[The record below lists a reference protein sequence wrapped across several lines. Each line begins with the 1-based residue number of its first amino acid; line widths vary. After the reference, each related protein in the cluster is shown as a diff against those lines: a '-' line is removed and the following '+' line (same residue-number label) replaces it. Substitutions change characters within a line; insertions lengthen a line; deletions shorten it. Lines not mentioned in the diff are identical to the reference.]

1 MCKVAVSMRMDFI
14 RERNETRVSIDNAL
28 LLFLAELS
36 LGSLLIHNSF
46 DSITELETLIL
57 SSKIEGIIL
66 SGGNDIGN
74 FAERDQVENWLIE
87 IALQHQIP
95 LLGICRGM
103 QVLGTFFGAEL
114 VKINNHIRTEHEIC
128 FSDGKRRIVN
138 SFHANALKNVPAGF
152 IVTARSDD
160 GVVE

>member
-1 MCKVAVSMRMDFI
+1 MDFI
-14 RERNETRVSIDNAL
+14 KKRNETRVSIDNAL

-103 QVLGTFFGAEL
+103 QVLGAYFGAEL

-128 FSDGKRRIVN
+128 FLDGKRRVVN
-138 SFHANALKNVPAGF
+138 SFHANALKNVPKGF

-160 GVVE
+160 GVVEAMRSTHKM